1 MKSFD
6 IQSSLDDIY
15 ARYPEATRQP
25 VIGLTGNFA
34 DGDAR
39 LCEQYYMSVVR
50 AGGTPVIIPPV
61 ADKDVIINTLDKI
74 DGLVLTGGGDINPL
88 WAGEEPSPRLHGINH
103 MRDKAELLTVR
114 LAYNRQIPML
124 GICRGI
130 QTLVT
135 ALDGEVDQ
143 DIAESF
149 AAAHGVGR
157 AAAAAGHSLI
167 KHSQDADRSEP
178 THTVRIS
185 RESVL
190 YSLYK
195 TETLAVNSIH
205 HQAVRASGRRFSVSA
220 KAPDGVIE
228 AIESSE
234 FKPFIGVQW
243 HPEWLGESG
252 QVLFRWLVD
261 RARDFYTAKDLH
273 RRMLTL
279 DTHCDTPMFFP
290 QGIHFDQR
298 DPRILVDMH
307 KMAEGH
313 QDAVIM
319 AAYLPQPKLGETF
332 SSKVAFK
339 VDGPL
344 QYADLIFDKIEEI
357 VNANNRYLSIARTP
371 SDLYEDKRKGRRSI
385 MLGIENG
392 LALNHD
398 ISNVRY
404 FARRGVVYITLCH
417 NGDNDICDSARGCNT
432 HGGVSRFGEQVIK
445 EMNRCGI
452 MVDLSHAGEKSF
464 YDALSI
470 SSKPIV
476 CSHSNCKAL
485 CDVPRNLT
493 DDQLRALA
501 KHGGVAHITLY
512 HGFLRNDSQE
522 ATVMDAIAHL
532 EHAISIMGIEHVG
545 LGTDFDGDGG
555 IRGLADS
562 SELINFTLHLLR
574 RRYSERDIA
583 RIWGGNWLRV
593 MAQVQNNL

>member
-149 AAAHGVGR
+149 AAAHGAGR

-319 AAYLPQPKLGETF
+319 AAYLPQSKLGETF

-532 EHAISIMGIEHVG
+532 EHAIDIMGIEHVG

-593 MAQVQNNL
+593 MAQVQSK

>member
-149 AAAHGVGR
+149 AAAHGAGR

-385 MLGIENG
+385 MLAIENG